1 MTTPEQALGKVHA
14 RFGAHDRHRALHAKG
29 IHCVGTFTA
38 TPEASTLTR
47 AAHMSGTPV
56 QTKVRFSNGGGNPN
70 VPDYVPDVRG
80 IAVSF
85 QLPDGTSTDILGQ
98 TVPRYP
104 FRDHEGFFG
113 TLAISKPGLSG
124 MLKLPL
130 FLAKYPKAA
139 LGFREADAI
148 LRRRVSFAAHR
159 FFAFH
164 AFKWIDGEGG
174 ERFVRYTWQPT
185 VDGPEFTKEE
195 AKSAGRNYLF
205 DELRERLDREPVRMQ
220 LEVQIAGEGDD
231 PDDPSS
237 QWPEDRQRVTVGTLE
252 VTAIDDD
259 ADDGIITDPMRLTDG
274 IEASDDPVLHF
285 RSAAYGHSYTR
296 RTST

>member
-29 IHCVGTFTA
+29 VHCIATFTP

-56 QTKVRFSNGGGNPN
+56 QAKVRFSNGGGDPT

-85 QLPDGTSTDILGQ
+85 QLADGTSTDILGQ
-98 TVPRYP
+98 TIPRYP
-104 FRDHEGFFG
+104 FHDQEGFFG
-113 TLAISKPGLSG
+113 TLAISKPGLAGIS
-124 MLKLPL
+124 KIPL

-139 LGFREADAI
+139 MGLREADAI

-164 AFKWIDGEGG
+164 AFKWIDSEGG
-174 ERFVRYTWQPT
+174 ERFVRYTWHPT
-185 VDGPEFTKEE
+185 VDEPEFSKAE
-195 AKSAGRNYLF
+195 AKAVAATTCSTSSVSASAADQF
-205 DELRERLDREPVRMQ
+205 VCDLRCR
-220 LEVQIAGEGDD
+220 
-231 PDDPSS
+231 S
-237 QWPEDRQRVTVGTLE
+237 RVSATTRTIRRANGLRTVS
-252 VTAIDDD
+252 VSRSARSRWR
-259 ADDGIITDPMRLTDG
+259 RLTMPPTTG
-274 IEASDDPVLHF
+274 S
-285 RSAAYGHSYTR
+285 SSTR
-296 RTST
+296 RD